1 MVYPGSIT
9 QRIED
14 MANIKKDSV
23 EEKVSKTISIGLVGF
38 GGIGKL
44 HTVNWRN
51 LHLYY
56 PDLPVKLNLR
66 GAAARTQGTA
76 DQAVQQGGFEYGTTD
91 YQELM
96 DDPEIN
102 LIDIC
107 TPNNLH
113 YPIFKT
119 ALGAGKHI
127 YCEKPLALNLEEAEE
142 MLILAEASDRVVQ
155 LVFNYRFIPAVMRAK
170 QLIEEGFL
178 GEVINFRAQYFHTGY
193 LNPDKPMSWR
203 LDQGTSGGGALVDL
217 GSHVIDLMLYLAG
230 PFNRVLA
237 QTKTFIK
244 QRPVEIGSRKK
255 EEVVVDDHAQL
266 LVDLVEG
273 GVGIIEVSRV
283 AQGTTDD
290 LNFEIH
296 GSKGAVKFD
305 VMDPNWLYIY
315 DAGDKREPLGGENGF
330 KQVQTMHSYPSNA
343 IPGARSMVNPMGMHA
358 NSQYQMILAVAGLQP
373 ASPTTRDG
381 YLVQQVLDASYRSA
395 REETWVELPH
405 KKGE

>member
-1 MVYPGSIT
+1 
-9 QRIED
+9 
-14 MANIKKDSV
+14 MANKQQDSV
-23 EEKVSKTISIGLVGF
+23 DEKVSKTISIGLVGF

-56 PDLPVKLNLR
+56 PDLPVKINLR

-76 DQAVQQGGFEYGTTD
+76 DQAVLQGGFEYGTTD

-119 ALGAGKHI
+119 ALSAGKHI
-127 YCEKPLALNLEEAEE
+127 YCEKPLAFNLKEAEE
-142 MLILAEASDRVVQ
+142 MLTLAEASDRVVQ
-155 LVFNYRFIPAVMRAK
+155 LAFNYRFIPAVMRAK

-193 LNPDKPMSWR
+193 LNPDKPMTWR
-203 LDQGTSGGGALVDL
+203 LSQETSGGGALVDL

-230 PFNRVLA
+230 PFKRIMA
-237 QTKTFIK
+237 QTKTFIT
-244 QRPVEIGSRKK
+244 QRPIRKGEK
-255 EEVVVDDHAQL
+255 QQEAVSVDDHAQL
-266 LVDLVEG
+266 LVELGAG
-273 GVGIIEVSRV
+273 GVGIVEVSRV
-283 AQGTTDD
+283 AHGTTDD

-296 GSKGAVKFD
+296 GSKGAIKFD
-305 VMDPNWLYIY
+305 VMDPNWLYVY
-315 DAGDKREPLGGENGF
+315 DAGDKGEPLGGKNGF

-343 IPGARSMVNPMGMHA
+343 IPGARSMVNAMSMHA
-358 NSQYQMILAVAGLQP
+358 NSQYQMILATVGLQP

-395 REETWVELPH
+395 REETWVDLPPE
-405 KKGE
+405 KRE

>member
-1 MVYPGSIT
+1 
-9 QRIED
+9 
-14 MANIKKDSV
+14 MANKQQDSV
-23 EEKVSKTISIGLVGF
+23 DEKVSKTISIGLVGF

-44 HTVNWRN
+44 HTANWRN

-56 PDLPVKLNLR
+56 PDLPVKINLR

-76 DQAVQQGGFEYGTTD
+76 DQAVLQGGFEYGTTD

-119 ALGAGKHI
+119 ALSAGKHI
-127 YCEKPLALNLEEAEE
+127 YCEKPLAFNLKEAEE
-142 MLILAEASDRVVQ
+142 MLTLAEASDRVVQ
-155 LVFNYRFIPAVMRAK
+155 LAFNYRFIPAVMRAK

-193 LNPDKPMSWR
+193 LNPDKPMTWR
-203 LDQGTSGGGALVDL
+203 LSQETSGGGALVDL

-230 PFNRVLA
+230 PFKRIMA
-237 QTKTFIK
+237 QTKTFVT
-244 QRPVEIGSRKK
+244 QRPIRKGEK
-255 EEVVVDDHAQL
+255 QQEAVSVDDHAQL
-266 LVDLVEG
+266 LVELGAG
-273 GVGIIEVSRV
+273 GVGIVEVSRV
-283 AQGTTDD
+283 AHGTTDD

-296 GSKGAVKFD
+296 GSKGAIKFD
-305 VMDPNWLYIY
+305 VMDPNWLYVY
-315 DAGDKREPLGGENGF
+315 DARDKGEPLGGKNGF

-343 IPGARSMVNPMGMHA
+343 IPGARSMVNAMSMHA
-358 NSQYQMILAVAGLQP
+358 NSQYQMILATVGLQP

-395 REETWVELPH
+395 REETWVDLPH
-405 KKGE
+405 EKRE

>member
-1 MVYPGSIT
+1 
-9 QRIED
+9 
-14 MANIKKDSV
+14 MANKQQDSV
-23 EEKVSKTISIGLVGF
+23 DEKVSKTISIGLVGF

-56 PDLPVKLNLR
+56 PDLPVKINLR

-76 DQAVQQGGFEYGTTD
+76 DQAVLQGGFEYGTTD

-119 ALGAGKHI
+119 ALSAGKHI
-127 YCEKPLALNLEEAEE
+127 YCEKPLAFNLKEAEE
-142 MLILAEASDRVVQ
+142 MLTLAEASDRVVQ
-155 LVFNYRFIPAVMRAK
+155 LAFNYRFIPAVMRAK

-193 LNPDKPMSWR
+193 LNPDKPMTWR
-203 LDQGTSGGGALVDL
+203 LSQETSGGGALVDL

-230 PFNRVLA
+230 PFKRIMA
-237 QTKTFIK
+237 QTKTFIR
-244 QRPVEIGSRKK
+244 QRPIRKGEK
-255 EEVVVDDHAQL
+255 QQEAVSVDDHAQL
-266 LVDLVEG
+266 LVELGAG
-273 GVGIIEVSRV
+273 GVGIVEVSRV
-283 AQGTTDD
+283 AHGTTDD

-296 GSKGAVKFD
+296 GSKGAIKFD
-305 VMDPNWLYIY
+305 VMDPNWLYVY
-315 DAGDKREPLGGENGF
+315 DAGDKGEPLGGKNGF

-343 IPGARSMVNPMGMHA
+343 IPGARSMVNAMSMHA
-358 NSQYQMILAVAGLQP
+358 NSQYQMILATVGLQP

-395 REETWVELPH
+395 REETWVDLPH
-405 KKGE
+405 EKRE

>member
-1 MVYPGSIT
+1 MVNK
-9 QRIED
+9 QQ
-14 MANIKKDSV
+14 DSV
-23 EEKVSKTISIGLVGF
+23 EEKGSKTISIGLVGF

-44 HTVNWRN
+44 HTANWSN

-56 PDLPVKLNLR
+56 PDLPVTLKLR
-66 GAAARTQGTA
+66 GAAARTKDSA

-113 YPIFKT
+113 CSIFKA
-119 ALGAGKHI
+119 ALRAGKHI

-142 MLILAEASDRVVQ
+142 MLALAEASDRVVQ
-155 LVFNYRFIPAVMRAK
+155 IAFNYRFIPAVMRAK

-178 GEVINFRAQYFHTGY
+178 GEVVNFRAQYFHTGY
-193 LNPDKPMSWR
+193 LNPNKPMSWR
-203 LDQGTSGGGALVDL
+203 LDQGASGGGALVDL

-237 QTKTFIK
+237 HTKTFIK
-244 QRPVEIGSRKK
+244 QRPVEKGSRQNA
-255 EEVVVDDHAQL
+255 EVMVDDHAQL

-273 GVGIIEVSRV
+273 GVGIVEVSRV
-283 AQGTTDD
+283 AQGTTED

-296 GSKGAVKFD
+296 GSKGAIKFD

-315 DAGDKREPLGGENGF
+315 DAGDKKEPLGGENGF
-330 KQVQTMHSYPSNA
+330 KQIQTMHSYPSNA
-343 IPGARSMVNPMGMHA
+343 IPGPRSMVNAMGMHA
-358 NSQYQMILAVAGLQP
+358 NSQYQMILAVTGQQP

-381 YLVQQVLDASYRSA
+381 YFVQQVLDASYRSA
-395 REETWVELPH
+395 REETWVDLP
-405 KKGE
+405 KRVGI

>member
-193 LNPDKPMSWR
+193 LNPEKPMSWR

-296 GSKGAVKFD
+296 GSRGAIKFD

-358 NSQYQMILAVAGLQP
+358 NSQYQMILAAAGLQP

-405 KKGE
+405 EKGE

>member
-1 MVYPGSIT
+1 
-9 QRIED
+9 

>member
-1 MVYPGSIT
+1 
-9 QRIED
+9 
-14 MANIKKDSV
+14 MANKQHDSL
-23 EEKVSKTISIGLVGF
+23 ENKASKTISIGLVGF

-56 PDLPVKLNLR
+56 PDLPVKLYLR
-66 GAAARTQGTA
+66 GAAARTQDTV

-113 YPIFKT
+113 YPIFKV
-119 ALGAGKHI
+119 ALRAGKHI

-142 MLILAEASDRVVQ
+142 MLTLAEASDQVVQ
-155 LVFNYRFIPAVMRAK
+155 LAFNYRFIPAVMRAK
-170 QLIEEGFL
+170 KLIEEGFL

-193 LNPDKPMSWR
+193 LNPEKPMTWR
-203 LDQGTSGGGALVDL
+203 LSQETSGGGALVDL

-230 PFNRVLA
+230 PFKRIIA
-237 QTKTFIK
+237 QTKTFVD
-244 QRPVEIGSRKK
+244 QRPVKAGATEKVK
-255 EEVVVDDHAQL
+255 VLVDDHAQL
-266 LVDLVEG
+266 LIELTEG

-296 GSKGAVKFD
+296 GSKGAIKFD
-305 VMDPNWLYIY
+305 VMDPNWLYVY
-315 DAGDKREPLGGENGF
+315 DAREISSANGGNHGF

-343 IPGARSMVNPMGMHA
+343 IPGARSMVNAMSMHA
-358 NSQYQMILAVAGLQP
+358 NSQYQMILAVIGLQP
-373 ASPTTRDG
+373 ASPTTREG

-395 REETWVELPH
+395 REERWVDLPH
-405 KKGE
+405 EKRE

>member
-1 MVYPGSIT
+1 
-9 QRIED
+9 
-14 MANIKKDSV
+14 MANKQQDSAKD
-23 EEKVSKTISIGLVGF
+23 KVSKTISIGLVGF

-44 HTVNWRN
+44 HTVNWCN

-66 GAAARTQGTA
+66 GAAGRTQDTA

-91 YQELM
+91 YQDLM

-113 YPIFKT
+113 YPIFKA

-142 MLILAEASDRVVQ
+142 MLTLAEASDRVVQ
-155 LVFNYRFIPAVMRAK
+155 LAFNYRFIPAVMRAK

-193 LNPDKPMSWR
+193 LNPEKPMSWR
-203 LDQGTSGGGALVDL
+203 LAQGASGGGALVDL
-217 GSHVIDLMLYLAG
+217 GSHVIDLMLFLAG

-237 QTKTFIK
+237 HTKTFIK
-244 QRPVEIGSRKK
+244 QRPVEEGSHQKT
-255 EEVVVDDHAQL
+255 EVVVDDHAQL

-273 GVGIIEVSRV
+273 GMGIIEVSRV

-296 GSKGAVKFD
+296 GSKGAIKFD

-315 DAGDKREPLGGENGF
+315 DAGDTREPLGGKNGF
-330 KQVQTMHSYPSNA
+330 KQIQTMHNYPSNA
-343 IPGARSMVNPMGMHA
+343 IPGSRSMVNAMGMHA
-358 NSQYQMILAVAGLQP
+358 NSQYQMILAAMGHQS

-381 YLVQQVLDASYRSA
+381 YLVQQVLEASYRSA
-395 REETWVELPH
+395 REERWVYVSTDIANLQH
-405 KKGE
+405 KK

>member
-1 MVYPGSIT
+1 MKNKQKNS
-9 QRIED
+9 
-14 MANIKKDSV
+14 A
-23 EEKVSKTISIGLVGF
+23 EEKISKTISIGLVGF

-44 HTVNWRN
+44 HTANWRN

-66 GAAARTQGTA
+66 GAAARTQDTA

-107 TPNNLH
+107 TPNKLH

-119 ALGAGKHI
+119 ALVAGKHI
-127 YCEKPLALNLEEAEE
+127 YCEKPLALNIQEAEE
-142 MLILAEASDRVVQ
+142 MLTLAEASDRVVQ
-155 LVFNYRFIPAVMRAK
+155 LAFNYRFIPAVMRAK

-203 LDQGTSGGGALVDL
+203 LDQGASGGGALVDL

-237 QTKTFIK
+237 QTKTFVK
-244 QRPVEIGSRKK
+244 QRPVEAGSRQK
-255 EEVVVDDHAQL
+255 EEVMVDDHAQL
-266 LVDLVEG
+266 LVDLVG
-273 GVGIIEVSRV
+273 GGAGIIEVSRV
-283 AQGTTDD
+283 TQGTTDD

-296 GSKGAVKFD
+296 GSKGAIKFD

-315 DAGDKREPLGGENGF
+315 DAGEKKEPLGGKNGF

-343 IPGARSMVNPMGMHA
+343 IPGARSMVNPMSMHA
-358 NSQYQMILAVAGLQP
+358 NSQYQMILAATGRQP
-373 ASPTTRDG
+373 ANPTTRDG

-395 REETWVELPH
+395 REETWVDLP
-405 KKGE
+405 KRVGI

>member
-1 MVYPGSIT
+1 MVYPGSTT
-9 QRIED
+9 QRIEE
-14 MANIKKDSV
+14 MKNKQKNSA
-23 EEKVSKTISIGLVGF
+23 EEKISKTISIGLVGF

-44 HTVNWRN
+44 HTANWRN

-66 GAAARTQGTA
+66 GAAARTQDTA
-76 DQAVQQGGFEYGTTD
+76 DRAVQQGGFEYGTTD

-113 YPIFKT
+113 YPIFKA
-119 ALGAGKHI
+119 ALVAGKHI
-127 YCEKPLALNLEEAEE
+127 YCEKPLALNIQEAEE
-142 MLILAEASDRVVQ
+142 MLTLAEASDRVVQ
-155 LVFNYRFIPAVMRAK
+155 LAFNYRFIPAVMRAK

-193 LNPDKPMSWR
+193 LNPDKPISWR
-203 LDQGTSGGGALVDL
+203 LDQEASGGGALVDL

-237 QTKTFIK
+237 QTKTFVK
-244 QRPVEIGSRKK
+244 QRPVEVGSRQKA
-255 EEVVVDDHAQL
+255 EVMVDDHAQL
-266 LVDLVEG
+266 LVDLVG
-273 GVGIIEVSRV
+273 GGAGIIEVSRV

-296 GSKGAVKFD
+296 GSKGAIKFD

-315 DAGDKREPLGGENGF
+315 DAGDKKEPLGGENGF

-343 IPGARSMVNPMGMHA
+343 IPGARSMVNPMSMHA
-358 NSQYQMILAVAGLQP
+358 NSQYQMILAATGRQP

-395 REETWVELPH
+395 REETWVDLP
-405 KKGE
+405 KRVGI